1 MLRPA
6 ALSSLAIIAL
16 SLSVWTWGYLIVQRP
31 LDTSETAVVVGSF
44 TAAVLLARWA
54 FARRR
59 ARRSRGQLSG
69 IAWWLLAPAV
79 TAAGWSALIPLS
91 PPPRATETDHARSVS
106 ELACTGDQ
114 PTVRAGD
121 AVTLRAWYLAAPG
134 ARPSYA
140 WTATAGT
147 LAASGETARWTLDA
161 ALPGSY
167 RAEARVTEAARTP
180 VVCSLT
186 VIVRGADDAW
196 RAGPEAGF
204 AFLLAGQQETPG
216 YGLYSYLLLGAA
228 PDESTQDRYLRTL
241 DSYLRKMPHLT
252 RLEQYLSPD
261 QLNATYL
268 PLTIPPGRELSAR
281 WLLDHYDFARAR
293 VVLRQ
298 LPGNLRRGP
307 YFVSALRPLG
317 KPSQDVREYLLQDLS
332 TVPPHLID
340 SWVVEFL
347 NQSAQERFWRVSTVE
362 QLSLKIRTIIGV
374 LSIGLPHVRS
384 SLKDWIGVQVSVR

>member
-1 MLRPA
+1 
-6 ALSSLAIIAL
+6 
-16 SLSVWTWGYLIVQRP
+16 
-31 LDTSETAVVVGSF
+31 
-44 TAAVLLARWA
+44 
-54 FARRR
+54 
-59 ARRSRGQLSG
+59 
-69 IAWWLLAPAV
+69 
-79 TAAGWSALIPLS
+79 
-91 PPPRATETDHARSVS
+91 
-106 ELACTGDQ
+106 
-114 PTVRAGD
+114 
-121 AVTLRAWYLAAPG
+121 
-134 ARPSYA
+134 
-140 WTATAGT
+140 
-147 LAASGETARWTLDA
+147 
-161 ALPGSY
+161 
-167 RAEARVTEAARTP
+167 

-204 AFLLAGQQETPG
+204 AFLLAGQHETPG

-268 PLTIPPGRELSAR
+268 PLTIAPGRELSAR

-317 KPSQDVREYLLQDLS
+317 KPSQDVREYLVQDLS